1 MLEEDQNRRDGDAD
15 ELLRRALLD
24 DSASVAVS
32 LRVDGL
38 PLSEAVTVIFHARP
52 DLGTLQTYVTCGSRG
67 AGATVSASE
76 LLRVP
81 CDLDLADAEDREE
94 AERLYV
100 EQATTLRDALVGA
113 DIVLDLWREPLMAM
127 IGSSVAVDN
136 SVQLSVR
143 LPAHRLLPTA
153 LVARD
158 SQLIVTP
165 VCSARTL
172 AEGRPAL
179 GIACAQQD
187 FSRVY
192 PLADDPARCVDE
204 FFTLAA
210 DHARSLA
217 ARLDHQEASIERF
230 LELSSEDLPEAG

>member
-1 MLEEDQNRRDGDAD
+1 MLEEDQNQQDGDAD

-24 DSASVAVS
+24 DSSSVAVS

-38 PLSEAVTVIFHARP
+38 PLSEAVTVIFHARR

-67 AGATVSASE
+67 AGATVA
-76 LLRVP
+76 
-81 CDLDLADAEDREE
+81 
-94 AERLYV
+94 AERAV
-100 EQATTLRDALVGA
+100 AGPLRPRPRRGRGPRGGRAAVRRAGDDASRRAG
-113 DIVLDLWREPLMAM
+113 WRRHRARRLARAAEAM

-165 VCSARTL
+165 GVQRAHAGRGPAAARDRVRPAGLQPGLSARRRSGAVRGGVLRRSPPITR
-172 AEGRPAL
+172 GRSPRA
-179 GIACAQQD
+179 
-187 FSRVY
+187 STTRR
-192 PLADDPARCVDE
+192 P
-204 FFTLAA
+204 
-210 DHARSLA
+210 RS
-217 ARLDHQEASIERF
+217 SG
-230 LELSSEDLPEAG
+230 SWS